1 MKEVLGLEDD
11 AIDKAISTIRAT
23 GSGQNLS
30 DANIRRNIGPQALTM
45 INKGMDAIGS
55 GEEASMDD
63 GPSHEE
69 PEPEMTDDVR
79 EGIGTL
85 KDFLIRETTVT
96 MDVDTSDPNAAVQ
109 AVRQKSRVANASPDR
124 ASQMEIKAARDKKKA
139 AASDDTPNAGIK
151 KQIAG
156 TQEKLAMLNK
166 RLRDSEKRAGA

>member
-1 MKEVLGLEDD
+1 
-11 AIDKAISTIRAT
+11 
-23 GSGQNLS
+23 
-30 DANIRRNIGPQALTM
+30 
-45 INKGMDAIGS
+45 
-55 GEEASMDD
+55 MDD